1 MFGTKVR
8 LTLERAVRRGSW
20 TIWTSWL
27 FNLVDLSHEHDAT
40 VVQRITSVPVEI
52 SDKLCDQTIRQ
63 NGQRDIYSEM
73 DTFLK
78 KKKNYLTINTNLHKF
93 NKFTNDF
100 ICLHAFTYWMW
111 QFAQEWFRKQI
122 NANVLLTEYNILRK
136 KWFYKHFTNSFLC
149 KNDFMSILQAIY
161 KSV

>member
-40 VVQRITSVPVEI
+40 VVQRITSIPVEI
-52 SDKLCDQTIRQ
+52 SDKLCDQTA
-63 NGQRDIYSEM
+63 NE
-73 DTFLK
+73 TFIVKCTLLK
-78 KKKNYLTINTNLHKF
+78 FDLTNTNLQM
-93 NKFTNDF
+93 
-100 ICLHAFTYWMW
+100 IL
-111 QFAQEWFRKQI
+111 FAYML
-122 NANVLLTEYNILRK
+122 LLTECNNLCK

-149 KNDFMSILQAIY
+149 KNDFMNILQAIY
-161 KSV
+161 TLNLQICIIVLNNLYHTVLFIK